1 MLRSEMASALVVG
14 MEARLMF
21 LKRGQMTRFS
31 HSGQAK
37 LDASKQ
43 GPAKSNSLQLS
54 IYFVYTTPAV
64 PVGPFDAQ
72 LRIVLRIIHHPQRR
86 HRKTQSS
93 VQVNP
98 CPWSHRRRISKQDV
112 SSAKPQLALVSRSY
126 MRMKR

>member
-72 LRIVLRIIHHPQRR
+72 LRIVLRIILNVDTERR
-86 HRKTQSS
+86 KAAFKSIRALGPTGDVYRSRMYLLQSR
-93 VQVNP
+93 NWHWFP
-98 CPWSHRRRISKQDV
+98 DRT
-112 SSAKPQLALVSRSY
+112 
-126 MRMKR
+126 